1 MNVVAD
7 RVNRLCGLL
16 GSPDDQDGLND
27 MIAAAAAANAILA
40 RTVTRA
46 EIAAVRSG
54 EGDAP
59 PDLLRAIAIHFDIDP
74 RYVLEPD
81 LEEMRVLDQKLS
93 ILETARTLGIKLGA
107 VHFRGGAMDVEALD
121 LLVTTIRD
129 ARSAAHPHPVDAPHG
144 GR

>member
-16 GSPDDQDGLND
+16 GSSDDQADLNAV
-27 MIAAAAAANAILA
+27 IATAAHAILD
-40 RTVTRA
+40 RTVTPA
-46 EIAAVRSG
+46 EIAAVRR
-54 EGDAP
+54 GDGGAP
-59 PDLLRAIAIHFDIDP
+59 PDLLRAIAIHFDVDA

-81 LEEMRVLDQKLS
+81 LEEMRVLDQKLA
-93 ILETARTLGIKLGA
+93 ILETARTLGVKLGA
-107 VHFRGGAMDVEALD
+107 VHFRGGAMDVEALE